1 MQCPRCEQ
9 VELNEVEVLN
19 ALSRRTRSADAD
31 SVYVCSPCGTHKAF
45 QDAFDNGATPISEWP
60 VPWRNAGNMVARIVE
75 SMYEE

>member
-31 SVYVCSPCGTHKAF
+31 SVYVCSPCGTHEAF

-60 VPWRNAGNMVARIVE
+60 VPWRNAGNKVDLIVE